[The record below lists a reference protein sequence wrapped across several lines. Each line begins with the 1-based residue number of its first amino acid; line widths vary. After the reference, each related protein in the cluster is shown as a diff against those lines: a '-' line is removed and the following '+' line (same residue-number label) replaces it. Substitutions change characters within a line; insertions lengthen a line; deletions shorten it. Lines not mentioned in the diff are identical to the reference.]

1 MKQWLYCLLVVFVA
15 LPLGATEMP
24 LNMTQGVTDIS
35 GKVYDLHMTILYI
48 CCVIGLVVFGIMI
61 YSMIYH
67 RKSKGAVA
75 ANFHESTKVEIAWT
89 VIPFIILIGMAIP
102 ATKTLIAMEDP
113 SDADLTIKITGSQ
126 WKWHYS
132 YFDKDI
138 EFYSTLSTPRAQID
152 GSEAKGEHYLLEVDK
167 PLVLPINQKVRFLMT
182 SDDVIHSWW
191 VPAFAVKKDANPGF
205 INESWTR
212 IDKPGIYRGQCAELC
227 GKDHGFMPIVVQALS
242 EADFDNWLVEQ
253 KQLASNAA
261 AAAAASMSK
270 TLSLEELTSQG
281 EQIYIA
287 RCAACHQPNG
297 AGLPGV
303 FPSLIGS
310 PIIKGPVEDHLNIV
324 LNGKPGTAMQA
335 FAKQLSA
342 QEIAAVI
349 TFERNAWGN
358 NSGDVVQAVDI
369 GNFLSSNEASTEPSK
384 AVTDA
389 ASTIAAT
396 ATDITDAVTDKA
408 NQVVEAVAETVVPE
422 DLPTLTL
429 EQLIAEGEQVYATTC
444 AACHQATGAGLPG
457 AFPSLIGSPVVT
469 GPVSG
474 HIDIVMHGKPGTAM
488 QAFSGQLSPR
498 KMAAVITYERNA
510 WGNNSGEAVQPADV
524 ASHGQ

>member
-270 TLSLEELTSQG
+270 TLSLEELNSQG

-310 PIIKGPVEDHLNIV
+310 PIIKGPVKDHLNIV

-358 NSGDVVQAVDI
+358 NSGDVVQAADI
-369 GNFLSSNEASTEPSK
+369 GNFLGSNEASTEPSK

-389 ASTIAAT
+389 ANTIAAT
-396 ATDITDAVTDKA
+396 TTDITDAVTAKA
-408 NQVVEAVAETVVPE
+408 NQAVEAVAEAVVPE

-469 GPVSG
+469 GPISG